1 MRMKRKKWFLS
12 LSAVG
17 LFSIFLAMYFIFGNP
32 LYYKVIEK
40 ETNEYLHTI
49 KEYKQ
54 KEIQS
59 ITGKYTSL
67 YNIGYYAEVV
77 YKDEPY
83 FTYSYTYD
91 NNKKIIQD
99 NGILGRHT
107 ESFEHLNL
115 NWSLFDQLIK
125 GIHTNLQE
133 RGLSEKR
140 DYSIRHVQF
149 IDIDDDKNGAEAYVD
164 FKKDKK
170 SDYSYRMNN
179 EGKAYQYS
187 CSNGKCIF
195 KEKYVQ

>member
-1 MRMKRKKWFLS
+1 MCMKRKKWFFL
-12 LSAVG
+12 LTAVG
-17 LFSIFLAMYFIFGNP
+17 LCIILFALYFIFGNP
-32 LYYKVIEK
+32 LTYKVIEK
-40 ETNEYLHTI
+40 NTKDYLHTI
-49 KEYKQ
+49 KSYKQ
-54 KEIQS
+54 EEIQS
-59 ITGKYTSL
+59 ITGKYTPL

-83 FTYSYTYD
+83 FTYAYTYD
-91 NNKKIIQD
+91 NNEKIIQD

-107 ESFEHLNL
+107 ESFENLNL
-115 NWSLFDQLIK
+115 NWSLFDELID

-133 RGLSEKR
+133 RGLSEKK

-170 SDYSYRMNN
+170 SNYSYRMNN

-187 CSNGKCIF
+187 CSNGNCIF
-195 KEKYVQ
+195 KEK

>member
-1 MRMKRKKWFLS
+1 MCMKRKKWFLS
-12 LSAVG
+12 LTAVG
-17 LFSIFLAMYFIFGNP
+17 LCIIFFAMYFIFGNP
-32 LYYKVIEK
+32 LHYKVIEK
-40 ETNEYLHTI
+40 DTSNYLHTI
-49 KEYKQ
+49 KNYKQ
-54 KEIQS
+54 EEIQS
-59 ITGKYTSL
+59 ITGKYTPI

-91 NNKKIIQD
+91 NNNKIIQD

-115 NWSLFDQLIK
+115 NWSLFDQLIR

-133 RGLSEKR
+133 RGLSEKK
-140 DYSIRHVQF
+140 DYSIRSVQF
-149 IDIDDDKNGAEAYVD
+149 IDIDDDKNGAEAYVN

-187 CSNGKCIF
+187 CSNGECIF
-195 KEKYVQ
+195 KEK

>member
-1 MRMKRKKWFLS
+1 MCMKRKKWFLS
-12 LSAVG
+12 LTAVG
-17 LFSIFLAMYFIFGNP
+17 LCIIFFAMYFIFGNP
-32 LYYKVIEK
+32 LHYKVIEK
-40 ETNEYLHTI
+40 DTSNYLHTI
-49 KEYKQ
+49 KNYKQ
-54 KEIQS
+54 EEIQS
-59 ITGKYTSL
+59 ITGKYTPI

-91 NNKKIIQD
+91 NNNKIIQD

-115 NWSLFDQLIK
+115 NWSLFDQLIR

-133 RGLSEKR
+133 RGLSEKK
-140 DYSIRHVQF
+140 DYSIRSVQF

-187 CSNGKCIF
+187 CSNGECIF
-195 KEKYVQ
+195 KEK

>member
-49 KEYKQ
+49 KGYKQ

-195 KEKYVQ
+195 KEK

>member
-1 MRMKRKKWFLS
+1 MCMKRRKWFL
-12 LSAVG
+12 LLTAVG
-17 LFSIFLAMYFIFGNP
+17 LCIILFAMYFIFGNP
-32 LYYKVIEK
+32 LHYKVIEK
-40 ETNEYLHTI
+40 DTNDYLHTI
-49 KEYKQ
+49 KGYGQ

-59 ITGKYTSL
+59 ITGKYTPI

-107 ESFEHLNL
+107 ESFENLNL
-115 NWSLFDQLIK
+115 NWSLFDELVD

-133 RGLSEKR
+133 RGLSEKK

-149 IDIDDDKNGAEAYVD
+149 IDIDDDKNGVEAYVD
-164 FKKDKK
+164 FKKDKE
-170 SDYSYRMNN
+170 SHYSYRMNN
-179 EGKAYQYS
+179 EGKAYQFS

-195 KEKYVQ
+195 KEK

>member
-49 KEYKQ
+49 KGYKQ

-164 FKKDKK
+164 FKKDKE
-170 SDYSYRMNN
+170 SDYSYRMNSK
-179 EGKAYQYS
+179 GKAYQYS
-187 CSNGKCIF
+187 CSNGKCMY
-195 KEKYVQ
+195 KEK

>member
-49 KEYKQ
+49 KGYKQ

-91 NNKKIIQD
+91 NNKK
-99 NGILGRHT
+99 
-107 ESFEHLNL
+107 
-115 NWSLFDQLIK
+115 
-125 GIHTNLQE
+125 
-133 RGLSEKR
+133 
-140 DYSIRHVQF
+140 
-149 IDIDDDKNGAEAYVD
+149 
-164 FKKDKK
+164 
-170 SDYSYRMNN
+170 
-179 EGKAYQYS
+179 
-187 CSNGKCIF
+187 
-195 KEKYVQ
+195 

>member
-1 MRMKRKKWFLS
+1 MRMKRKKWILS
-12 LSAVG
+12 LTIVG
-17 LFSIFLAMYFIFGNP
+17 LCIIFLTMYFIFGNP
-32 LYYKVIEK
+32 LRYKVIEK
-40 ETNEYLHTI
+40 DTNAYLHTI
-49 KEYKQ
+49 KGYSQ

-59 ITGKYTSL
+59 ITGKYTPL
-67 YNIGYYAEVV
+67 YTIGYYAEVV

-107 ESFEHLNL
+107 ESFENLNL
-115 NWSLFDQLIK
+115 NWSLFDELVD

-133 RGLSEKR
+133 RDLNEKK
-140 DYSIRHVQF
+140 DYSIRYVQF
-149 IDIDDDKNGAEAYVD
+149 VDIDDDKSGAEAYVD
-164 FKKDKK
+164 FKKDRE

-195 KEKYVQ
+195 KEK

>member
-1 MRMKRKKWFLS
+1 MCMKRKKWFFS
-12 LSAVG
+12 LTAAG
-17 LFSIFLAMYFIFGNP
+17 LCIISFAMYFIFGNP
-32 LYYKVIEK
+32 LNYKIIEK
-40 ETNEYLHTI
+40 DTNEYLHTI
-49 KEYKQ
+49 KGYKQ
-54 KEIQS
+54 KDIQS
-59 ITGKYTSL
+59 ITGKYTPL

-83 FTYSYTYD
+83 FTYSYIYD
-91 NNKKIIQD
+91 TNKKIIQD

-107 ESFEHLNL
+107 ESFKNLHL
-115 NWSLFDQLIK
+115 NWSLFDELVD

-133 RGLSEKR
+133 RGLSEKK

-149 IDIDDDKNGAEAYVD
+149 IDIDNDKNGAEAYVD

-170 SDYSYRMNN
+170 SDYSYRMNS

-195 KEKYVQ
+195 QEK

>member
-1 MRMKRKKWFLS
+1 MKRKKWFLS
-12 LSAVG
+12 LTAVG
-17 LFSIFLAMYFIFGNP
+17 LCIIFLAMYFIFGNP
-32 LYYKVIEK
+32 LHYKVIEK
-40 ETNEYLHTI
+40 DTSDYLYTI
-49 KEYKQ
+49 KGYKQ

-59 ITGKYTSL
+59 ITGKYTPI

-83 FTYSYTYD
+83 FTYSYTYPYTYD

-107 ESFEHLNL
+107 ESFESLNL
-115 NWSLFDQLIK
+115 NWSLFDALVD
-125 GIHTNLQE
+125 GIHTNLQK
-133 RGLSEKR
+133 RGLSEKK
-140 DYSIRHVQF
+140 DYSIRYVQF

-164 FKKDKK
+164 FKKDKE

-187 CSNGKCIF
+187 CSNGECIF
-195 KEKYVQ
+195 KEK